1 MTTFSRLVESSVHA
15 FQFKKI
21 ELDKTFE
28 DFIPSVKIHLQ
39 LDAQFE
45 AFRQANFMVNVSTF
59 EFAPVTDPE
68 DLTLVIVL
76 NSFGQ
81 SQFKRHELKLG
92 EWLVIEPTMLPL
104 NGIVM
109 TDEEFQDEYGRYVTQ
124 AEDTPRPEG
133 TVQLREV

>member
-1 MTTFSRLVESSVHA
+1 VTTFSRLVESPVHA

-21 ELDKTFE
+21 KLDKAFE
-28 DFIPSVKIHLQ
+28 DCDPSYKTHIQ

-45 AFRQANFMVNVSTF
+45 AFREANFMVNVSTF

-68 DLTLVIVL
+68 DLKLLITL

-81 SQFKRHELKLG
+81 SRFKTHELKLG

-104 NGIVM
+104 NGVVM
-109 TDEEFQDEYGRYVTQ
+109 TDEDFQDEYGRYVPQ
-124 AEDTPRPEG
+124 AEATLISE
-133 TVQLREV
+133 